1 MRKRKVNRKAMSPED
16 YQTGFNLARQEFDF
30 FQRLKNRLNS
40 IRATQQLKNGEL
52 FLETIEVPSD
62 DMRDDHY

>member
-1 MRKRKVNRKAMSPED
+1 MRKRKVSRRAVSPED
-16 YQTGFNLARQEFDF
+16 YQTGFKLARQEFEF
-30 FQRLKNRLNS
+30 FVRLKNRLNS

-62 DMRDDHY
+62 DMRDDYY